1 MSSKPVDL
9 RGSIQ
14 ITPHRKRIADAAF
27 MAGPSAWTP
36 ADPDPTGK
44 ITDRIPTLARPTQQ
58 RLQRYLNHTVAGV
71 RR

>member
-36 ADPDPTGK
+36 G
-44 ITDRIPTLARPTQQ
+44 RARSNRQD
-58 RLQRYLNHTVAGV
+58 Y
-71 RR
+71 